1 MIRRAITASV
11 LFACFW
17 TGWTTPAR
25 GQELGKLIS
34 DGQSVSGHAHNGRN
48 AGAVAAGVNVPMWPG
63 FFFFNGVRYNFTM
76 VGSDPTVVGAG
87 TTNVPVVI
95 IPLSFSYPNGTV
107 VSPIAMACGD
117 NTSVL
122 TRIQGSPLF
131 TTNVTWVEG
140 NTVVGVTQFTDA
152 FQRANFWA
160 YVSTRSPNYHV
171 LLNPV
176 STTPVI
182 QVNVPVGKGQTNANN
197 ACPQQPLGTVDMTFL
212 DNTLRGLITQ
222 LGIGPNTLPLFVAYD
237 MVGLPSTGG
246 FFFGYHTAVQVAPG
260 VFQTYAFGSY
270 TDNQFLGFN
279 VADISIL
286 SHELGEWLD
295 DPVSNPVPP
304 WGHIGQVTGCQA
316 NLEVGDPLTGS
327 NSTVFTPGFN
337 YHVQDLAFFS
347 WFARQVP
354 SIGVNGWYSTLN
366 AFASPPPV
374 CF

>member
-1 MIRRAITASV
+1 
-11 LFACFW
+11 
-17 TGWTTPAR
+17 
-25 GQELGKLIS
+25 
-34 DGQSVSGHAHNGRN
+34 
-48 AGAVAAGVNVPMWPG
+48 MWPG

-76 VGSDPTVVGAG
+76 VGSDPTVAGAG

-107 VSPIAMACGD
+107 VSPIATACGD

-176 STTPVI
+176 STTPV
-182 QVNVPVGKGQTNANN
+182 QQVPVPAGKGQTMANN

-295 DPVSNPVPP
+295 DPVNNPVPP

>member
-25 GQELGKLIS
+25 GQELGKLVS

-76 VGSDPTVVGAG
+76 VGSDPTVAGAG

-107 VSPIAMACGD
+107 VSPIATACGD

-160 YVSTRSPNYHV
+160 YVST
-171 LLNPV
+171 
-176 STTPVI
+176 
-182 QVNVPVGKGQTNANN
+182 
-197 ACPQQPLGTVDMTFL
+197 
-212 DNTLRGLITQ
+212 
-222 LGIGPNTLPLFVAYD
+222 
-237 MVGLPSTGG
+237 
-246 FFFGYHTAVQVAPG
+246 QVAQLSCIAEPG
-260 VFQTYAFGSY
+260 LNHAGHPGERARGKRT
-270 TDNQFLGFN
+270 NQRQQCLPTTAAWHRGH
-279 VADISIL
+279 DL
-286 SHELGEWLD
+286 S
-295 DPVSNPVPP
+295 
-304 WGHIGQVTGCQA
+304 GQ
-316 NLEVGDPLTGS
+316 
-327 NSTVFTPGFN
+327 
-337 YHVQDLAFFS
+337 HLARPDHP
-347 WFARQVP
+347 AGNRTQH
-354 SIGVNGWYSTLN
+354 
-366 AFASPPPV
+366 ASSL
-374 CF
+374 CRL

>member
-1 MIRRAITASV
+1 
-11 LFACFW
+11 
-17 TGWTTPAR
+17 
-25 GQELGKLIS
+25 
-34 DGQSVSGHAHNGRN
+34 
-48 AGAVAAGVNVPMWPG
+48 MWPG

-76 VGSDPTVVGAG
+76 VGSDPTVAGAG
-87 TTNVPVVI
+87 TTNVPLVI
-95 IPLSFSYPNGTV
+95 IPLSFSYPNGTLI
-107 VSPIAMACGD
+107 SPLATACGD

-122 TRIQGSPLF
+122 ARIQGSPLF

-171 LLNPV
+171 LLNPI
-176 STTPVI
+176 STTPVMQI
-182 QVNVPVGKGQTNANN
+182 NVPVGKGQTNANN
-197 ACPQQPLGTVDMTFL
+197 ACPQQPIGTVDMTFL
-212 DNTLRGLITQ
+212 DQTLRGLITQ

-237 MVGLPSTGG
+237 MVGVPSTGG

-260 VFQTYAFGSY
+260 VFQTYSFGSY
-270 TDNQFLGFN
+270 TDSGLLGQN

-295 DPVSNPVPP
+295 DPVNNPVPS
-304 WGHIGQVTGCQA
+304 WGHIGQVTGCQS

-347 WFARQVP
+347 WFARQQP
-354 SIGVNGWYSTLN
+354 SIAVNGWYSTLN
-366 AFASPPPV
+366 AFAAPPPV

>member
-1 MIRRAITASV
+1 MT
-11 LFACFW
+11 FFW
-17 TGWTTPAR
+17 IAGTTPAP
-25 GQELGKLIS
+25 GQELGRLVS
-34 DGQSVSGHAHNGRN
+34 DGQSISGQPHN
-48 AGAVAAGVNVPMWPG
+48 AGKAGIAAAGANVPMWPG

-76 VGSDPTVVGAG
+76 VGSDPTVAGAG

-107 VSPIAMACGD
+107 VSPIAAACGD

-171 LLNPV
+171 LLNPI
-176 STTPVI
+176 STTPVM
-182 QVNVPVGKGQTNANN
+182 QVNVPAGKGQTNANN
-197 ACPQQPLGTVDMTFL
+197 ACPQQPIGTVDMAFL
-212 DNTLRGLITQ
+212 DATLRGLITQ

-237 MVGLPSTGG
+237 MVGVPSTGG

-260 VFQTYAFGSY
+260 VFQTYSFGSY
-270 TDNQFLGFN
+270 TDSGLLGQN

-295 DPVSNPVPP
+295 DPVNNPVPS
-304 WGHIGQVTGCQA
+304 WGHVGQVTGCQA

-347 WFARQVP
+347 WFARQQP
-354 SIGVNGWYSTLN
+354 SIAVNGWYSTLN
-366 AFASPPPV
+366 AFAAPPPV

>member
-1 MIRRAITASV
+1 
-11 LFACFW
+11 
-17 TGWTTPAR
+17 
-25 GQELGKLIS
+25 
-34 DGQSVSGHAHNGRN
+34 
-48 AGAVAAGVNVPMWPG
+48 MWPG

-107 VSPIAMACGD
+107 VSPIATACGD

-182 QVNVPVGKGQTNANN
+182 QVNVPVGKVKPTPTMPAHNSR
-197 ACPQQPLGTVDMTFL
+197 L
-212 DNTLRGLITQ
+212 
-222 LGIGPNTLPLFVAYD
+222 
-237 MVGLPSTGG
+237 
-246 FFFGYHTAVQVAPG
+246 APW
-260 VFQTYAFGSY
+260 T
-270 TDNQFLGFN
+270 
-279 VADISIL
+279 
-286 SHELGEWLD
+286 
-295 DPVSNPVPP
+295 
-304 WGHIGQVTGCQA
+304 
-316 NLEVGDPLTGS
+316 
-327 NSTVFTPGFN
+327 
-337 YHVQDLAFFS
+337 
-347 WFARQVP
+347 
-354 SIGVNGWYSTLN
+354 
-366 AFASPPPV
+366 
-374 CF
+374 